1 MAELLGLNAT
11 SPDLLLSEKYPSDK
25 IRTWLRGDNSR
36 IKNNAEF
43 KKSTPPGRGSRIID
57 ITDNNWFIN
66 NYTRPISKNLHLAT
80 VGSYSENGL
89 ASSCYHNNLA
99 ILENILSHT
108 NDSGV
113 VAVDMVAG
121 TDTFAS
127 TLYAQFDMLVFAV
140 EPTVRGL
147 KVLDDYLRLA
157 EAGGV
162 ADRVV
167 VVANKVDDKDDEE
180 FVRKYAGK
188 RFMGSIYRSQHLHN
202 VDKGRESL
210 DFDKLENISKDVFV
224 ELSRRLESI
233 AIPAQDRLP
242 KLWEIHKIYIGQ
254 DYVKKRFG
262 DLTDQIDDEF
272 KYDDA
277 K

>member
-1 MAELLGLNAT
+1 MKIAFVGKGGAGKTTVSSLFCLYYSKKKSVLAIDADINMHMAELLGLNAT
-11 SPDLLLSEKYPSDK
+11 SSDLLLSETYPSDK

-113 VAVDMVAG
+113 VG
-121 TDTFAS
+121 FCS
-127 TLYAQFDMLVFAV
+127 
-140 EPTVRGL
+140 
-147 KVLDDYLRLA
+147 
-157 EAGGV
+157 
-162 ADRVV
+162 
-167 VVANKVDDKDDEE
+167 
-180 FVRKYAGK
+180 
-188 RFMGSIYRSQHLHN
+188 
-202 VDKGRESL
+202 
-210 DFDKLENISKDVFV
+210 
-224 ELSRRLESI
+224 
-233 AIPAQDRLP
+233 
-242 KLWEIHKIYIGQ
+242 
-254 DYVKKRFG
+254 
-262 DLTDQIDDEF
+262 
-272 KYDDA
+272 
-277 K
+277 